1 MIVQTYVISISLVL
15 LIYTQIIANL
25 KKRPVFTS
33 IPASMVAPQ
42 SKTRRYRIS
51 LAGIKTGYMI
61 FPYYR
66 AAFLLKE

>member
-25 KKRPVFTS
+25 KATRFTS

-42 SKTRRYRIS
+42 SNEALPHILGRD
-51 LAGIKTGYMI
+51 
-61 FPYYR
+61 
-66 AAFLLKE
+66 